1 MRSPCYTP
9 YSNVRRKVIACLF
22 AKYSLEM
29 PTAIPA
35 SVADSLNPKTFVIQI
50 LFDPGQD
57 IFYDIRY
64 DFIIHHLYL
73 LVRGR
78 MCHMIFQYTNLTAV

>member
-57 IFYDIRY
+57 IFMTLDMI
-64 DFIIHHLYL
+64 L
-73 LVRGR
+73 LFTISICWSEVA
-78 MCHMIFQYTNLTAV
+78 CAI